1 MKSKFRKRRA
11 LSVSLSSLAVL
22 SLCLSVSL
30 SWAASARRVSLSRVA
45 VLLYDAS
52 LLFVRASTAVIG
64 DATLPP
70 RVGPRRG
77 SSTCSTPSKLSD
89 GSTLPLA
96 PHADYTHT
104 HTHTQQSIKYG
115 KAPSLPARFYYRI
128 LFDTA
133 AAAALFCHPSN
144 EQSFELSADKHVD
157 NAPLD
162 DSRSI
167 ARAVRPH
174 DAFWLLFIGY

>member
-104 HTHTQQSIKYG
+104 HTHTHSRVLNTVKRPLCRRVSIIESCLILLLLR
-115 KAPSLPARFYYRI
+115 PSFVIRQTSRALSSVPISMSIMPRSTTRDRSPARYGR
-128 LFDTA
+128 TTPSG
-133 AAAALFCHPSN
+133 FC
-144 EQSFELSADKHVD
+144 L
-157 NAPLD
+157 
-162 DSRSI
+162 
-167 ARAVRPH
+167 
-174 DAFWLLFIGY
+174 